1 MGKTRC
7 SDSSDDMKQKI
18 LSYLDDSGL
27 VSMRVTELMIGTRL
41 NRSDLTRMLRS
52 LEHHG
57 LLRIKEGIGEE
68 IVVME
73 PQSGSLRDLM

>member
-1 MGKTRC
+1 MGKTHC
-7 SDSSDDMKQKI
+7 KGLSGEMKQKI

-27 VSMRVTELMIGTRL
+27 GSIPVTELMIGTGL